1 MSVVPSVRPQNN
13 VEKCEVQDWPHS
25 YGLHLHA
32 APSGGQIPIE
42 GLCQEICGGKSFL
55 CVINNKFVKMVCNHS
70 RKH

>member
-25 YGLHLHA
+25 HGLHLHA

-42 GLCQEICGGKSFL
+42 GLCQEICGGIYEFK
-55 CVINNKFVKMVCNHS
+55 
-70 RKH
+70 